1 MLREGVNSSGLAAE
15 WGKLSEEERKARLGG
30 ELGGFGGRGRQVLSQ
45 DKELDQMARQSASTG
60 GGKPHN
66 LFDQMFAQQRQFQAQ
81 DKAKAV
87 AEEAKRKD
95 ELSRQEVER
104 FNAYIGAPN
113 QTRMPEANGT
123 IPQGRQDVD
132 LIRYLMEEGGMS
144 PLTAPGFPSWMRDLT
159 TGPGQNLYPFAPG
172 GGFDSGSNELIS
184 ILGGNPPAGNFN
196 GSEGNVVRSGGNLDD
211 GMPPS
216 SATPEEKQRWF
227 GEGGKFWDTKIGNAI
242 EKYGDE
248 GKAIAK
254 VLLGLAF
261 PPAAIPLYISAVKGY
276 ARDQAPGT
284 RYSEA
289 QPWMK
294 EKFPGAYAGM
304 YEKDLIPGLAGVQSP
319 YGLFDIASG
328 LAMGRPQDALG
339 WTSWLWGN
347 RRYFDNYGLGRGQG
361 GTS

>member
-15 WGKLSEEERKARLGG
+15 WVKLSEEERKARLGG
-30 ELGGFGGRGRQVLSQ
+30 ELGGLGGPRGKHVFSQ
-45 DKELDQMARQSASTG
+45 AEELDRMAGQPAYTG

-81 DKAKAV
+81 DKAAADAKKRE
-87 AEEAKRKD
+87 EEARRRD
-95 ELSRQEVER
+95 EESQRGVEK
-104 FNAYIGAPN
+104 FNAFLGKPQQNQSKLTDNPTEKDFLNWLRDISTGPN
-113 QTRMPEANGT
+113 
-123 IPQGRQDVD
+123 
-132 LIRYLMEEGGMS
+132 MS
-144 PLTAPGFPSWMRDLT
+144 PLGGSPVQGWGDDSDELL
-159 TGPGQNLYPFAPG
+159 NLLGWSG
-172 GGFDSGSNELIS
+172 GSGNL
-184 ILGGNPPAGNFN
+184 NAA
-196 GSEGNVVRSGGNLDD
+196 EGNVVRSEGNLDD

-216 SATPEEKQRWF
+216 SASPEEKQRWF
-227 GEGGKFWDTKIGNAI
+227 GEGGKFWDTKVGNAI

-261 PPAAIPLYISAVKGY
+261 PPAAIPLYISAVKVY

-294 EKFPGAYAGM
+294 EKFPRAYAGM

-319 YGLFDIASG
+319 YGMFDIASG
-328 LAMGRPQDALG
+328 LLMGRPQDAIEWG
-339 WTSWLWGN
+339 SWLYGN
-347 RRYFDNYGLGRGQG
+347 RKYFDNYGLGRGQG

>member
-15 WGKLSEEERKARLGG
+15 WGKLSEEERKERLGG
-30 ELGGFGGRGRQVLSQ
+30 ELGGFGGRGRQPLSQ
-45 DKELDQMARQSASTG
+45 SGELDAMARLQDRGGG

-66 LFDQMFAQQRQFQAQ
+66 LFDQMFAQQRQFQVN
-81 DKAKAV
+81 DKR
-87 AEEAKRKD
+87 EEAQRQFDKFAQQYLDPKNQSKQSDQPTQQDFFNWLAGPNMTPVDWSKD
-95 ELSRQEVER
+95 
-104 FNAYIGAPN
+104 YGPIGV
-113 QTRMPEANGT
+113 G
-123 IPQGRQDVD
+123 DDSD
-132 LIRYLMEEGGMS
+132 L
-144 PLTAPGFPSWMRDLT
+144 
-159 TGPGQNLYPFAPG
+159 
-172 GGFDSGSNELIS
+172 
-184 ILGGNPPAGNFN
+184 PPWDFN
-196 GSEGNVVRSGGNLDD
+196 GSEGNVVRSRGNLDD

-227 GEGGKFWDTKIGNAI
+227 GEGGKFWDTKVGNAI

-319 YGLFDIASG
+319 YGMFDIASG